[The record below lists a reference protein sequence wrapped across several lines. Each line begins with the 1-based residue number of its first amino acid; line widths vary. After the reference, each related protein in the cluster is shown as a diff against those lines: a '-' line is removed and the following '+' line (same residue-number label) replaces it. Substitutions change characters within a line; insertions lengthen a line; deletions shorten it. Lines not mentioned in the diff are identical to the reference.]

1 MVEEKTKLSQPNGS
15 APQPSDSARGGSAVT
30 NFARFYASFNK
41 LPYAG
46 DREELKKSIVLQ
58 YTWNRTDSLREMT
71 RKEYHACCT
80 TLEKL
85 CGADECREQQREE
98 LRRQRSVCLKLLQQL
113 GLDTTDWA
121 RVNDF
126 CRHPRIAGKPFAR
139 ITDEELA
146 RLAVKLRS
154 ILRKGGLSAQ
164 RREVKPAVGTTGYI
178 LIDPNALKC

>member
-58 YTWNRTDSLREMT
+58 YTWNRTDILREMT

-98 LRRQRSVCLKLLQQL
+98 LRRQRSVCLKL
-113 GLDTTDWA
+113 
-121 RVNDF
+121 
-126 CRHPRIAGKPFAR
+126 
-139 ITDEELA
+139 
-146 RLAVKLRS
+146 RS

-164 RREVKPAVGTTGYI
+164 RREVKPAVGITGYI